1 MLITCP
7 ECGRNVSDAAVVC
20 IGCGHPIEKGT
31 PAPAPAPAPVQGIR
45 DFPAHAVSTTKLVVL
60 SLVTFGLYEIYWF
73 YRNWKLMRDRQGE
86 AVSPFWR
93 AVFSPLTAYSLFERI
108 KGIEG
113 PGREAGW
120 GASGLAVAYLLT
132 ISAWRLPDP
141 WWLVSLLSFVVLIPV
156 QGTIN
161 EVAVERGLQVDRSF
175 SGWNVMALVVGGVLL
190 FGATAVTVQDAGLA
204 RLPVDG
210 RELAVG
216 GEVWGTA
223 PQRLGRRS
231 TERSS
236 KP

>member
-20 IGCGHPIEKGT
+20 IGCGHPIVDGT
-31 PAPAPAPAPVQGIR
+31 PAPTPAPAPAPVQGIG
-45 DFPAHAVSTTKLVVL
+45 DFPAHSVSTTKLVAL
-60 SLVTFGLYEIYWF
+60 SLVTFGLYEILWF

-120 GASGLAVAYLLT
+120 RASGLAVAYLLT

-141 WWLVSLLSFVVLIPV
+141 WWLVLM
-156 QGTIN
+156 QGGTR
-161 EVAVERGLQVDRSF
+161 EV
-175 SGWNVMALVVGGVLL
+175 
-190 FGATAVTVQDAGLA
+190 
-204 RLPVDG
+204 RL
-210 RELAVG
+210 
-216 GEVWGTA
+216 
-223 PQRLGRRS
+223 
-231 TERSS
+231 ERSRWS
-236 KP
+236 WTRSDLKWNPP